1 MASYVDSNLSKGE
14 QVISR
19 AKVSWL
25 AFFPHLVFSIF
36 FILLGLSAANGQ
48 AESGAPIS
56 GAPMLFGII
65 GGVLFLSAAVNIHTT
80 ELVLTNKRIIAKFGF
95 IRRETVELRLEK
107 VESIGVNQGI
117 LGRLFDFGSIVI
129 KGTGGTGTPI
139 PSIAKPLDFRRIVNN
154 HVEEMEEQRGAQLHA
169 RVAQ

>member
-25 AFFPHLVFSIF
+25 AFFPRLVFGTLF
-36 FILLGLSAANGQ
+36 LLIGLVNAGAGVKG
-48 AESGAPIS
+48 SG
-56 GAPMLFGII
+56 PMWFGII
-65 GGVLFLSAAVNIHTT
+65 GAFLILTAVITVYTT
-80 ELVLTNKRIIAKFGF
+80 ELALTNKRVIAKFGF

-107 VESIGVNQGI
+107 VESIGVKQGI
-117 LGRLFDFGSIVI
+117 LGRLFGFGSIVV

-139 PSIAKPLDFRRIVNN
+139 PSIARPLDFRRVVNN
-154 HVEEMEEQRGAQLHA
+154 HVEEMEEQRGAQLHS
-169 RVAQ
+169 VATQ